1 MYEGLIEIT
10 VNWGRAYLRRYPD
23 KEDRVIES
31 SLNWVKGYYKALT
44 GEDIPPELLK
54 TIEKRLREEF
64 GPDF

>member
-1 MYEGLIEIT
+1 MSEGLIKATIAWAKE
-10 VNWGRAYLRRYPD
+10 YLNRYPD

-44 GEDIPPELLK
+44 GKDIPADLLE

-64 GPDF
+64 GLDF